1 MEVLLKKD
9 DRDEENA
16 DDDYSYVFTE
26 AITCARAG
34 IVWTRR
40 GATWT
45 SGFSRTGIG
54 NLNHLEMI

>member
-40 GATWT
+40 GDDLDL
-45 SGFSRTGIG
+45 GIQQDW
-54 NLNHLEMI
+54 NR